1 MKIDTPRNREIRRLR
16 RDERMTL
23 EAIGK
28 RFNLSRERVRQIVRG
43 IDAILG
49 EQENG
54 DVSDIRT
61 AGDRENNDAFKHGGR
76 GPGGRD

>member
-49 EQENG
+49 KQENG
-54 DVSDIRT
+54 DVSDFRT
-61 AGDRENNDAFKHGGR
+61 AGDRKNNDTSEYGGR
-76 GPGGRD
+76 GPGGGD

>member
-16 RDERMTL
+16 REERMTL

-61 AGDRENNDAFKHGGR
+61 AGDRENNDTSEHGGR

>member
-61 AGDRENNDAFKHGGR
+61 AGDRENNDTSEHGG
-76 GPGGRD
+76 

>member
-16 RDERMTL
+16 REERMTL

-61 AGDRENNDAFKHGGR
+61 AGDRENNDTSEHG
-76 GPGGRD
+76 

>member
-16 RDERMTL
+16 KEERMTL

-28 RFNLSRERVRQIVRG
+28 RFDLSRERVRQIVRG
-43 IDAILG
+43 IDAIMG
-49 EQENG
+49 EENG
-54 DVSDIRT
+54 NVSDIRT

-76 GPGGRD
+76 SPGEGG

>member
-16 RDERMTL
+16 REERMTL

-43 IDAILG
+43 IDALLG

-61 AGDRENNDAFKHGGR
+61 AGDRENNDAAEHGGR

>member
-16 RDERMTL
+16 REERMTL

-61 AGDRENNDAFKHGGR
+61 AGDRENNDAFEHGGR
-76 GPGGRD
+76 GPRERD